1 MRWLWRHKWASGI
14 AAVALC
20 FGVFTPASAA
30 HQNGYAF
37 EARDVK
43 IRQNGLRWV
52 FNRTFPDWGP
62 HEVRC
67 RGLNPT
73 TMRGGGRG
81 YFHIRCEIVSMN
93 VPDFIYHL
101 NSRGEMFAR
110 RAW

>member
-1 MRWLWRHKWASGI
+1 MRAAGI
-14 AAVALC
+14 VLAIVVLGLC
-20 FGVFTPASAA
+20 LSVFTRGAAA
-30 HQNGYAF
+30 HNNGYAF
-37 EARDVK
+37 EAPDVK

-67 RGLNPT
+67 RGLGQT

-81 YFHIRCEIVSMN
+81 YIHIRCEIVSMN

-101 NSRGEMFAR
+101 NSNGQMFAT